1 MKNSS
6 EKQRTFTKVSWYGS
20 EKLIEEEDTVNVDED
35 LPISSDMFFDVF
47 PFHLVFSKSMVVR
60 SVGSGIEA
68 IMPNISNQ
76 PIDEMFMLTRPL
88 VEFSL
93 DNVRVISYCS
103 SGLNK
108 LSVTLLLQV
117 TSRKHAHVG

>member
-1 MKNSS
+1 MKS
-6 EKQRTFTKVSWYGS
+6 KQPFIKVSWYGS

-47 PFHLVFSKSMVVR
+47 PFHLVFSKAMVVR

-93 DNVRVISYCS
+93 DNV
-103 SGLNK
+103 
-108 LSVTLLLQV
+108 SV
-117 TSRKHAHVG
+117 